1 LAGLVVGVPVPDGV
15 LDEAEPDP
23 LGEPE
28 LVGSEEVV
36 PLGAG
41 LLAGVLA
48 AEVRLRVTVGVLLM
62 AEVEVLETG
71 GTTLP
76 PPEWLDTGET
86 TTEEVGTLVRT
97 LLCSP
102 TWDAGLAGT
111 AGPDGSPAW
120 PARSR

>member
-1 LAGLVVGVPVPDGV
+1 LAGLLVAVPVPDGAP
-15 LDEAEPDP
+15 DEAEPDV

-28 LVGSEEVV
+28 PVAEEEGV

-48 AEVRLRVTVGVLLM
+48 AEVRLRVTVGVLL
-62 AEVEVLETG
+62 AGEVEVLETG

-102 TWDAGLAGT
+102 TWEAGLPGT